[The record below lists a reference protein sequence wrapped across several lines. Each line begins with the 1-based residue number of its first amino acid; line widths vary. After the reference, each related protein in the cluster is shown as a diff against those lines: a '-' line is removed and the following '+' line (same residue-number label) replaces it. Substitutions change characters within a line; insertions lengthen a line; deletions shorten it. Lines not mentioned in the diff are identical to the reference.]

1 MLLAFQHPLAI
12 FELKTSSQIFIFGL
26 RVFVGAV
33 RQDNFCACKQY
44 LLTENLSDE
53 GLGRIFWIADIPM
66 SSPPI
71 LSDLCPPSLRLC
83 PSMPSKSQV
92 KSIIVLSVS
101 TSKVHH
107 PPSVKLKSIFSHPT
121 RLQPPRSVLWNLIPL
136 FLLVYCTISSNICR
150 KHVNLFHD
158 WTKNCSFSHMRWICQ
173 TEIYH
178 QKIQV

>member
-1 MLLAFQHPLAI
+1 MSFYFRWKTLCDFQECPNSLPMHNLKQATDKNHIFFPFLVQIRCHECMLLAFQHPLAI
-12 FELKTSSQIFIFGL
+12 FELKTLSQIFIFGP

-101 TSKVHH
+101 TSTVHH
-107 PPSVKLKSIFSHPT
+107 PPSVKLKSIFSHPS
-121 RLQPPRSVLWNLIPL
+121 RLQPPRFVL
-136 FLLVYCTISSNICR
+136 
-150 KHVNLFHD
+150 
-158 WTKNCSFSHMRWICQ
+158 
-173 TEIYH
+173 
-178 QKIQV
+178 